1 MVFSIIIPSVNNF
14 DFLKFTIESIK
25 KNSKFNHQIIASVI
39 GEFSKKKHKD
49 FFLKNNVIEFLNIE
63 NKGFCTSINN
73 CLKFAANKFIVL
85 SDDDMFYL
93 PDWDV
98 NLIYE
103 IRKLP
108 HKNFFLSSTMI
119 ENKKYEKKLFT
130 KFPNKYPNHI
140 YFNAGS
146 SLEDFDEKKLMKFYK
161 DFYFQ
166 DWNGTHHTPCVI
178 SKEIF
183 YNVGGMSEE
192 FNPASG
198 SDPDLCMKL
207 WNSNVRIFKGISKSR
222 VYHFGSKTTRRGN
235 IKMNNGHKTF
245 LKKWGISLNFFI
257 KHYLKRGT
265 PYKGELSIDKNLS
278 YYIDLFFCKLKLFL
292 IK

>member
-1 MVFSIIIPSVNNF
+1 MIFSIIIPSLNNF
-14 DFLKFTIESIK
+14 DFLKCTIESIK
-25 KNSKFNHQIIASVI
+25 KNSKFNHQIIVSVI
-39 GEFSKKKHKD
+39 SEFSKKKHKD
-49 FFLKNNVIEFLNIE
+49 FFLQNNVIEFLNSE

-73 CLKFAANKFIVL
+73 CLKLATNKYIVL

-98 NLIYE
+98 NLISE
-103 IRKLP
+103 IKKIS
-108 HKNFFLSSTMI
+108 HENFFLSSTMI
-119 ENKKYEKKLFT
+119 ENKKYVKKIFT
-130 KFPNKYPNHI
+130 KFAKKYPNHI

-146 SLEDFDEKKLMKFYK
+146 SLEDFDEKKLLKSYK
-161 DFYFQ
+161 DLYFQ
-166 DWNGTHHTPCVI
+166 DWNGTHHTPCVMN
-178 SKEIF
+178 KQIF
-183 YNVGGMSEE
+183 CDVGGMSEE

-207 WNSNVRIFKGISKSR
+207 WNANVRIFKGISNSR

-245 LKKWGISLNFFI
+245 LKKWGISLDFFI
-257 KHYLKRGT
+257 KHYLQRGT
-265 PYKGELSIDKNLS
+265 PYKGPLSIKKNFFF
-278 YYIDLFFCKLKLFL
+278 YIDLFFCKLKFFL